1 MRIRSKSTLATTQL
15 SLLIIIVLTISG
27 CASSRAQK
35 RRPHDQNTEQNP
47 PQDTGGN
54 DQSGE
59 QPEDEEG
66 LDEPVGGS
74 PIGMNDRGLPD
85 LNYETRTAN
94 PQPNIAD
101 GAGDPATLGSQI
113 VTIIVDQN
121 HPQASDDNPGTVD
134 SPVKTVRRGFQ
145 LVKQNAINDNFVHVK
160 IHEGVYREELYL
172 STGMQSRAHLLIEGI
187 GDVVI
192 SGSEIYSDWQ
202 SVGNGRFEH
211 EWNYDWGLFTETEEW
226 LNASASMKSKHK
238 DWILE
243 SGDLFKRREMVIIN
257 GEVMRQVLSQGDITD
272 GSYYVD
278 EQGNRIVLDPP
289 NGVSMNSATV
299 EIGER
304 WQILHLQRCPNTTIR
319 NLTFQH
325 AATMVEQKAVWIRGC
340 DNVLIENCR
349 FNDNNYRGLGLYS
362 CDRAIM
368 RDCEANHNGAQGVD
382 LAYISNLVIEDCVTN
397 ENNWRGDWAKT
408 YSWAIAG
415 IKILNTANVIV
426 RGHEAVDNLTFG
438 LWFDHDNLH
447 VLVENSIMS
456 RNHMDGMFLEATRG
470 PILVR
475 NCTMNDNKLGG
486 VRIANAERIT
496 LMDNTIANNGR
507 TQIYL
512 RGYGRMI
519 DTRVT
524 GLEEEMQYT
533 ELTFTGNTFIAET
546 AEQMLFWTNMNQQQM
561 EPFLQTAES
570 DYNTWIHP
578 NPEACIQVNGVRE
591 RYGFDVWRRMVEGS
605 HSTIRAEQ

>member
-1 MRIRSKSTLATTQL
+1 MKIRHLSALTTTLI
-15 SLLIIIVLTISG
+15 SLMIIIALMIAG

-47 PQDTGGN
+47 PQDIGG
-54 DQSGE
+54 
-59 QPEDEEG
+59 DEESG
-66 LDEPVGGS
+66 GQPNDENDDDEPGGDGHV
-74 PIGMNDRGLPD
+74 GMNERGLPD

-94 PQPNIAD
+94 PKPNIAD
-101 GAGDPATLGSQI
+101 GAGDPVALESTVI
-113 VTIIVDQN
+113 TISVNQN
-121 HPQASDDNPGTVD
+121 HPQASDNNSGTED
-134 SPVKTVRRGFQ
+134 APLKTIKRGFQ
-145 LVKQNAINDNFVHVK
+145 LVKQNAISDNFVHLK
-160 IHEGVYREELYL
+160 IHEGIYREELYL
-172 STGMQSRAHLLIEGI
+172 STGAESRAHLLIEGI

-192 SGSEIYSDWQ
+192 SGSEIYSNWQ
-202 SVGNGRFEH
+202 STGNGRFEH
-211 EWNYDWGLFTETEEW
+211 EWNYDWGLFTETQEW
-226 LNASASMKSKHK
+226 QNASASMKSKHK
-238 DWILE
+238 DWILD
-243 SGDLFKRREMVIIN
+243 SGDLFKRREIVIVN
-257 GEVMRQVLSQGDITD
+257 GEIMRQVLSQGEIANGT
-272 GSYYVD
+272 YYVD

-289 NGVSMNSATV
+289 NGVSMNTATV
-299 EIGER
+299 EVGER
-304 WQILHLQRCPNTTIR
+304 WQILQLQRCPNMTVS

-349 FNDNNYRGLGLYS
+349 FNDNNFRGLGLYS
-362 CDRAIM
+362 CDQAMM

-382 LAYISNLVIEDCVTN
+382 IAFITNLVIEDCETN
-397 ENNWRGDWAKT
+397 ENNWRGNWAKT
-408 YSWAIAG
+408 YAWAIGG
-415 IKILNTANVIV
+415 IKILNTANTII

-447 VLVENSIMS
+447 VLVENSVMN

-475 NCTMNDNKLGG
+475 NCTMNANKLGG
-486 VRIANAERIT
+486 VRIANAERVT
-496 LMDNTIANNGR
+496 LSNNHIANNGR

-512 RGYGRMI
+512 RGYGRMV

-533 ELTFTGNTFIAET
+533 ELTFTSNTFISET

-578 NPEACIQVNGVRE
+578 DPDACIEVSGMRE
-591 RYGFDVWRRMVEGS
+591 RYGFDVWRRMVEGP
-605 HSTIRAEQ
+605 HSTINAEQ